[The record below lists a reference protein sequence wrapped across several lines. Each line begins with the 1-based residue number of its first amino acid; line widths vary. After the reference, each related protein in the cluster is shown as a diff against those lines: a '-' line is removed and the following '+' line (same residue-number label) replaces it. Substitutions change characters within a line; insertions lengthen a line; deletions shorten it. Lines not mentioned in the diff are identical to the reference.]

1 MLKNILLNEYKNV
14 FKNIINEYNNIIK
27 KNNGYYNYLKI
38 INYEL
43 KTIINAFNTLINKKK
58 NTFSSIFEDDIE
70 SVLHAID
77 KVLFEHIKSI
87 FENVSLLLNTK

>member
-14 FKNIINEYNNIIK
+14 FKDIINEYNNIIK

-38 INYEL
+38 INYEI
-43 KTIINAFNTLINKKK
+43 KTIVNAFKTLINQKK
-58 NTFSSIFEDDIE
+58 NTFKSIFEDDLE

-77 KVLFEHIKSI
+77 EVLFEHIKTI
-87 FENVSLLLNTK
+87 FENVSSLLNAK